1 MSKFKDDSVI
11 KVRDQEEKVPL
22 RRRMSSGDLPL
33 MALPGWAK
41 NEEPSK
47 ILITTPDDVLTQ
59 EEGFYIGRVS
69 CSAHSS
75 VCKDDGTESRHRI
88 RLTEVAPSNSSIIG
102 GNNHESWKPS
112 LGLFTSK
119 KQSHNLDK
127 SCSKRIRSY
136 YKAQDEL
143 IEAYEEIQLEIGDD
157 MDNAEAATVL
167 RRKAEFYAKLSL
179 FTNVL
184 LFAAKAVASVLSGS
198 ISIISSLVDSSVDLA
213 AGIVIWITA
222 RMVQRRDPYVYPQ
235 GRTKLEPIA
244 IIILSVIMSFA
255 SVQLIRESVEK
266 MFGLHDYST
275 VPPTVDIA
283 TIVITI
289 SAVVSK
295 LVLFLLCRRIQS
307 PSVQA
312 LAQDHRNDVVSNS
325 FAIIFGYLGSTQLLN
340 KTGEY
345 GLVYMD
351 PIGAMIISIYIIF
364 SWCVTG
370 YTQIKHLTGHTAKPD
385 FLKKLTW
392 ICVNHH
398 HKVRFVDTVRAFH
411 FGSNFLVEVDIVL
424 PEEMKLVEAHDIGE
438 ALQKK
443 LERLSDVER
452 AFVHLDYEYEHKPSS
467 EHKTV

>member
-1 MSKFKDDSVI
+1 MSKFKDDSDINVGG
-11 KVRDQEEKVPL
+11 REGKVPA
-22 RRRMSSGDLPL
+22 RRRLSSGDLPFMTL
-33 MALPGWAK
+33 AGWSQVSPVTLAA
-41 NEEPSK
+41 
-47 ILITTPDDVLTQ
+47 TPDDLLTP
-59 EEGFYIGRVS
+59 EESFFIGRVS

-75 VCKDDGTESRHRI
+75 VCKDDGTESRHHI
-88 RLTEVAPSNSSIIG
+88 RLTEVVPSNSSIIG
-102 GNNHESWKPS
+102 GNNHDAWKPS
-112 LGLFTSK
+112 LGIFTSK
-119 KQSHNLDK
+119 KQGHNLDK

-143 IEAYEEIQLEIGDD
+143 IEAYEEIQLEVDD
-157 MDNAEAATVL
+157 EMDNAETALKL
-167 RRKAEFYAKLSL
+167 RRKAVFYAKLSL
-179 FTNVL
+179 LTNVL
-184 LFAAKAVASVLSGS
+184 LFVAKTVASVLSGS
-198 ISIISSLVDSSVDLA
+198 ISIISSLVDSFVDLA
-213 AGIVIWITA
+213 AGLVIWITA
-222 RMVQRRDPYVYPQ
+222 RMVKRRDPYVYPQ

-255 SVQLIRESVEK
+255 SLQLIRESVEK
-266 MFGLHDYST
+266 VFGLYDGVA
-275 VPPTVDIA
+275 VPPTVDIP
-283 TIVITI
+283 TIVITL

-295 LVLFLLCRRIQS
+295 LVLFLLCRRIRS
-307 PSVQA
+307 PSVLA
-312 LAQDHRNDVVSNS
+312 LSQDHRNDVVSNS
-325 FAIIFGYLGSTQLLN
+325 FALIFGYLGSQQLLN

-351 PIGAMIISIYIIF
+351 PIGAMLISVYIIIS
-364 SWCVTG
+364 WCITG

-398 HKVRFVDTVRAFH
+398 PKLLFVDTVRAFH

-438 ALQKK
+438 TLQKK
-443 LERLSDVER
+443 LERLSEVER

>member
-1 MSKFKDDSVI
+1 MSRINFGSYDRNKG
-11 KVRDQEEKVPL
+11 QENPAFESTPL
-22 RRRMSSGDLPL
+22 LGSGNVN
-33 MALPGWAK
+33 A
-41 NEEPSK
+41 
-47 ILITTPDDVLTQ
+47 
-59 EEGFYIGRVS
+59 Y
-69 CSAHSS
+69 
-75 VCKDDGTESRHRI
+75 
-88 RLTEVAPSNSSIIG
+88 